1 MWCCPVSTKSEE
13 LSLNSYINGKMGG
26 GGGGGGRNWITTL
39 DVVLYSLETIA
50 FLSQQMVKRP
60 PQLSPDFSISIF
72 VRVDMG
78 LEVN

>member
-1 MWCCPVSTKSEE
+1 M
-13 LSLNSYINGKMGG
+13 
-26 GGGGGGRNWITTL
+26 TL
-39 DVVLYSLETIA
+39 DFALYSLETIV

-78 LEVN
+78 LEEN